1 MIVIHPETCSG
12 CERCQVYC
20 SFFHS
25 GSVARSRSR
34 VKVVKVEDIGLDY
47 PVICR
52 QCKERYC
59 LRCPESAL
67 EVGSLGQIVAS
78 PTLCTACGTCET
90 LCPIGAIELHNDIP
104 YVCDLCGGDPRCV
117 AQCNMGAIEY
127 LPHGIRTESLEAF
140 KTQSKDLG
148 PEEKRVRFALDRTR
162 HLREAWKASVGE

>member
-1 MIVIHPETCSG
+1 MIVIHPELCSG
-12 CERCQVYC
+12 CERCQVNC

-25 GSVARSRSR
+25 GSVGRSRSR
-34 VKVVKVEDIGLDY
+34 VKVVKVEELGIDY

-59 LRCPESAL
+59 TRCPESAL
-67 EVGSLGQIVAS
+67 EVGPLGQIVVS

-90 LCPIGAIELHNDIP
+90 LCPIGAIEVYNDIP

-127 LPHGIRTESLEAF
+127 VPGESGTVSLAPYKKE
-140 KTQSKDLG
+140 SRGLG

-162 HLREAWKASVGE
+162 ELREAWKASVGA